1 MKERPPARGTRLTI
15 LAPVTAL
22 VVVLGLVISVVPGL
36 PQRTEAAAER
46 FRDRAAYASF
56 VLHGSPAVHGPRP
69 AFALEPASLASILYG
84 IGATTLALALAA
96 WGLYRPELGGSRLLL
111 PPARALKAVHSG
123 IIGDYVTWI
132 VVGTALVGGVWAVTL
147 R

>member
-1 MKERPPARGTRLTI
+1 MRLSV

-22 VVVLGLVISVVPGL
+22 VVVLGLVVSVVPSL

-46 FRDRAAYASF
+46 FHDRAAYAGF
-56 VLHGSPAVHGPRP
+56 VLHGVPAVQGPRL
-69 AFALEPASLASILYG
+69 AFALEPASLESLLYAA
-84 IGATTLALALAA
+84 GATVLALALAA

-123 IIGDYVTWI
+123 IVGDYVMWLT
-132 VVGTALVGGVWAVTL
+132 VGTALIGGIWAVTL